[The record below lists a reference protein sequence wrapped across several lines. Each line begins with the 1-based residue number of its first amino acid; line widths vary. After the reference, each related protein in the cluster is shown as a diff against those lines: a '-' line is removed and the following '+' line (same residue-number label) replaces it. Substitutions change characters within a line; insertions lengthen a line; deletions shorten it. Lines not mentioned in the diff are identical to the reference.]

1 MARKTRSS
9 KPEKQDPKKKLTPL
23 QEAAVARLAASL
35 RPRRIVDEM
44 QESYLDYAM
53 SVIVA
58 RALPDVR
65 DGLKPVHRRI
75 LYVMNNLGLRPGGRF
90 KKSANVVGEVL
101 GKYHPHGDIS
111 IYDAMA
117 RLTQDF
123 SMRYPLVTG
132 QGNFGSIDGDSP
144 AAMRYTE
151 AKMAPITTELLQD
164 IEKDTVNFTPNYD
177 GSLKEPTVLPS
188 RVPQL
193 LLNGTVG
200 IAVGMATNIPPHNI
214 SELMDGLVH
223 LIDHREATVT
233 DLMEFVKGPDFPTGG
248 HIYDI
253 REITQAYSTGRGKVV
268 MRGVADLEEQ
278 KNGSFHIVITEIP
291 YQVNKTTLIEK
302 IAELVT
308 TKRIEGIRDLRD
320 ESDKEGIRIVIELK
334 KDAYPKK
341 VLNSLF
347 SMTQLQ
353 TTFHVNMLA
362 LTENGLQ
369 PKVLNLKSIL
379 EEFIKHRQEIV
390 TRRTK
395 YDLDRARERAH
406 ILEGLKKALDHID
419 AIIKTIKQSKT
430 KEIAHANLMKNFRL
444 SDKQA
449 TAILEMRLQTL
460 SGLERKKIEDELAEK
475 RKLIAELES
484 ILKSPKK
491 VLSIIKTELTDIKAK
506 YGDERRTKIF
516 KQGVGKFEQE
526 DLIPDDHTIITLT
539 RGGYVKRMS
548 PDVYHSQHRGGK
560 GVKGA
565 EVKEE
570 DIVEHFFATTA
581 LSNLLFFTNLGRV
594 FQTKA
599 YELPQAQRTAKG
611 QAIMNFLQLG
621 QSERVEAV
629 ISVPSADKKEGF
641 LVMATKNGLVKKTAL
656 EDFENVR
663 RSGLIAIKIKQG
675 DELVEVR
682 RSHGDDDVVFTTENG
697 QAIRFSEKDARQMGR
712 NASGVRGIRIKQGD
726 SVVSMD
732 VINRNTKDTEIMTIM
747 QNGFGKRT
755 PLNLYKRQ
763 SRGGSGI
770 RNAKITSKNGK
781 VVRTKIIDE
790 VLAKGDLIVI
800 SQKGQ
805 IIRISMKDVPSHG
818 RDTQGVRVMR
828 LKPGEHV
835 AATAVIAEE
844 EEGIE
849 SEQ

>member
-390 TRRTK
+390 VRRTK

-526 DLIPDDHTIITLT
+526 DLIPDDHTIVTLT

-682 RSHGDDDVVFTTENG
+682 RSNGDDDVVFTTENG